1 MAAKSGWGVAKVVAL
16 ENVPVCFRSV
26 LLGFGA
32 DRLPKRNVRREVQE
46 SARCSVAATYRLPR
60 GSGID
65 EACENH
71 RSKRLSQSTSICSCS
86 KTNEQRDLP

>member
-32 DRLPKRNVRREVQE
+32 DRLPIRNVSGEKSR
-46 SARCSVAATYRLPR
+46 SRL
-60 GSGID
+60 D
-65 EACENH
+65 V
-71 RSKRLSQSTSICSCS
+71 L
-86 KTNEQRDLP
+86 